1 MEILAAAKPDFI
13 AFNYYAT
20 QTVAAP
26 SGDASDLRQR
36 GADQQMIRGEIGLY
50 KAADNPNLPKNAF
63 GWEIDPVGFRVTFRA
78 LWDRYHLPLLVTE
91 NGLGARD
98 ELSEDGM
105 VHDDYRIDYLRRH
118 IEQIRLAL
126 ADGVDVLGY
135 CPWSAIDLISTHQGF
150 GKRYGF
156 IHVNRGELDLMDMAR
171 SRKLSSYWYQEV
183 IESQGASLD
192 G

>member
-1 MEILAAAKPDFI
+1 MKMSEIAVRRKRAVLVILGAALLLCALILAI
-13 AFNYYAT
+13 ADGGGKGPELKT
-20 QTVAAP
+20 
-26 SGDASDLRQR
+26 
-36 GADQQMIRGEIGLY
+36 
-50 KAADNPNLPKNAF
+50 NAERVKF
-63 GWEIDPVGFRVTFRA
+63 LSSLGWEIDPVGFRATFRA
-78 LWDRYHLPLLVTE
+78 LWDRYHLPLLVTA

-98 ELSEDGM
+98 ELGEDGM